1 MQRTTKERGFH
12 PMIVSPVRR
21 KSPAAAI
28 VEFVLLLS
36 ATLPASPAVADASGS
51 WLNSS
56 TYTYQVTHV
65 PDLDQRRA
73 ILPGQGSMY
82 CVPTASMNWMAYF
95 ANHGASMAPGP
106 GNWQSQTLYATMTGQ
121 LGLMGS
127 LMGTSDTDGTY
138 GDGWNAGLHAWLP
151 NNLFIFAHYY
161 CNDTWC
167 PDFQYC
173 AEHAFNGGYV
183 IPIVGWYGEFK
194 FDPGVIQRNGGH
206 ALSLNG
212 AQRSGSDMII
222 KWRDPAN
229 DEGSGDP
236 LRLIVQSPFGTESYP
251 IQQRYLRPIQFSNF
265 RWMSKI
271 VGYDNAHIDEMVAIY
286 PLFALSSQ
294 PDDLLDFS
302 LLLAHLPAGSIVG
315 SLRNFHSIVDT
326 SIRDIAL
333 HPDLLSVLYI
343 TDPQMTGD
351 PPRIWRL
358 MPGTGEIT
366 MVDVPLENPTRLIVG
381 RRRGLYVLDGDD
393 LVCLEIDTP
402 TPDEVIRIT
411 PPAPPDALTYDD
423 AADQLV
429 LLSSSARQVIRY
441 PYYLDA
447 LPMVFTLPDTVALAG
462 RAKLACDPTNG
473 AVWMVSDGSDSV
485 YELTVSP
492 ASGQL
497 VSAEVSLPE
506 IVAPRAVDVGDSG
519 HVFVSTQ
526 GHIVEL
532 ELVGAGWQV
541 AANPAFPDTDAG
553 EFLRVARSSS
563 NFDPALYTGPD
574 WSDVLPEEF
583 NPSVPD
589 CTADLD
595 GDGMVGVTDFLRLL
609 AVWGTADPFADIA
622 PDGGDGNVGVED
634 FLFML
639 AAWGACP

>member
-1 MQRTTKERGFH
+1 MITSPGRG
-12 PMIVSPVRR
+12 PSCP
-21 KSPAAAI
+21 AAI
-28 VEFVLLLS
+28 VAAVLLLPV
-36 ATLPASPAVADASGS
+36 TVPASRAAADASGA
-51 WLNSS
+51 WADSS

-73 ILPGQGSMY
+73 LLPGQGSMY
-82 CVPTASMNWMAYF
+82 CVPTAAMNWMAYF
-95 ANHGASMAPGP
+95 ANHGAAFLAPGP
-106 GNWQSQTLYATMTGQ
+106 GNWQSQTLYNTMTTQ
-121 LGLMGS
+121 LDLMGT
-127 LMGTSDTDGTY
+127 LMGTSDTNGTD
-138 GDGWNAGLHAWLP
+138 GDGCNAGLNAWLP
-151 NNLFIFAHYY
+151 NFLFVFAHYY

-183 IPIVGWYGEFK
+183 IPVVGWYAEFK

-236 LRLIVQSPFGTESYP
+236 LRLIIQSTFGTESYA
-251 IQQRYLRPIQFSNF
+251 IQQRYLRPTQFGNF

-271 VGYDNAHIDEMVAIY
+271 VGYDNAHIDEVVAIY
-286 PLFALSSQ
+286 PLFVLASQ
-294 PDDLLDFS
+294 PDDPLSFVVDIAS
-302 LLLAHLPAGSIVG
+302 LPTGSIIG

-326 SIRDIAL
+326 SIVDLAL
-333 HPDLLSVLYI
+333 HTDLLSILYI
-343 TDPQMTGD
+343 TEPQFVGD

-366 MVDVPLENPTRLIVG
+366 PVDVPLESPSRLVVG

-402 TPDEVIRIT
+402 TPHEVVRVT
-411 PPAPPDALTYDD
+411 PPSPPDALTYDNM
-423 AADQLV
+423 ADDVV
-429 LLSSSARQVIRY
+429 LLSMSTRQLIRY

-447 LPMVFTLPDTVALAG
+447 LPMVLTIPDTVMMAG
-462 RAKLACDPTNG
+462 RAKLACDPMNG
-473 AVWMVSDGSDSV
+473 AVWMVSDGSDAL
-485 YELTVSP
+485 YRLTIKP
-492 ASGQL
+492 GSGQL
-497 VSAEVSLPE
+497 MATEVSVPE

-519 HVFVSTQ
+519 RVFVSTQ

-532 ELVGAGWQV
+532 QLVGADNWEV
-541 AANPAFPDTDAG
+541 AADPVFPDVAAG
-553 EFLRVARSSS
+553 EIIHLAHDAS
-563 NFDPALYTGPD
+563 NFDAALYGGPE
-574 WSDVLPEEF
+574 WNNVLPEEF
-583 NPSVPD
+583 GDSVTD

-595 GDGMVGVTDFLRLL
+595 GDGMVGVTDFLQVL

-634 FLFML
+634 FLYLL